1 MTEQTDVFSIIYVLI
16 VKIQSADSVTLSV
29 EFAGIRCSIRR
40 NGRPDSPAL
49 CLCAVIACN
58 ITLVYCDVCGEN
70 GVCGYVR
77 ICCIIIIICVY
88 ICRKPVQLTGVGNL
102 IHAVDLFRFLVVGR
116 IVFAET
122 VVVPVVIGL
131 GNIRA
136 VGVVQRR
143 TIAVCVSIDR
153 LAGAV
158 QNRVVVLADG
168 LVERN
173 GFIRFAAVQQVADFA
188 VFELLG
194 SFCSCAV
201 DIIGFAVGEVVAIAN
216 GSTVSTAN
224 TAVTYAVAIFYFI
237 RTGATDTADFGIVII
252 TRYCTNA
259 IAISNRTI

>member
-102 IHAVDLFRFLVVGR
+102 IHAVDLFRFLVMGR
-116 IVFAET
+116 VVFAET

-168 LVERN
+168 LVECD
-173 GFIRFAAVQQVADFA
+173 FCLVAIQQVADFA

>member
-1 MTEQTDVFSIIYVLI
+1 M
-16 VKIQSADSVTLSV
+16 TLSV
-29 EFAGIRCSIRR
+29 EFAGIRCCIRR

-49 CLCAVIACN
+49 CLCAVTACN

-102 IHAVDLFRFLVVGR
+102 IHAVDLFRFLVMGR
-116 IVFAET
+116 VVFAET

-143 TIAVCVSIDR
+143 TIAVCVRIHH
-153 LAGAV
+153 LVGAV

-168 LVERN
+168 LVECN
-173 GFIRFAAVQQVADFA
+173 GFIRFAAVQQVADFSA
-188 VFELLG
+188 GELLG
-194 SFCSCAV
+194 GFGSCFV
-201 DIIGFAVGEVVAIAN
+201 ETIGLAVGEVVAVFNCAIIILN
-216 GSTVSTAN
+216 HTIHITACKRSG
-224 TAVTYAVAIFYFI
+224 TVAIFNCTA
-237 RTGATDTADFGIVII
+237 RTIPGDYSSASTII
-252 TRYCTNA
+252 SCNISSV
-259 IAISNRTI
+259 IAIYN